1 MNLSAEEKVKY
12 QKLMRDARLDMTKR
26 GIYDA
31 GMMKVLKQA
40 RCSVEKTN
48 FECALPGE

>member
-31 GMMKVLKQA
+31 SMMSVLKKS
-40 RCSVEKTN
+40 RCSVDKTN
-48 FECALPGE
+48 FECITW